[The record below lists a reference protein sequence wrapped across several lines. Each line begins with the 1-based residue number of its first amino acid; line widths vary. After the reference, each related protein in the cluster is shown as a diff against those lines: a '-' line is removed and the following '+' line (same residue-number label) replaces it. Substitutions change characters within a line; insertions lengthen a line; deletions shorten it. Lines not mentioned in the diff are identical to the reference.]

1 MEIFTANKHRSTFHT
16 KTLGL
21 PQDRFSISFS
31 CFQNLDKTYECLQF
45 LLLEHFHLFQHI
57 SRRFGLNDWLYLI
70 ISLQRKRIHASILKF
85 TCVCVCKQILI
96 TCLDIHLQLH
106 FPNILSLIWTSVRTE
121 RKSVFFKIRVLLKE
135 LGFFLTSQT
144 NCTTF

>member
-21 PQDRFSISFS
+21 PQDRFLISFS

-121 RKSVFFKIRVLLKE
+121 RSPSSSRSECCYRSWV
-135 LGFFLTSQT
+135 FFLTSQT